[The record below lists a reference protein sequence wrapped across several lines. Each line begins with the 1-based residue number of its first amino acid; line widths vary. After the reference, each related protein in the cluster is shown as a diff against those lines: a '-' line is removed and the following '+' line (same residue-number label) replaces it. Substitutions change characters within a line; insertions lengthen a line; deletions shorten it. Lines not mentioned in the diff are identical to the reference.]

1 VSEVLKIVLRLNEI
15 SISHER
21 ILKNGKKTK
30 LKEQDLTL
38 TLTKID
44 SLFPMYIA

>member
-1 VSEVLKIVLRLNEI
+1 MIYQFHMKEFLRMV
-15 SISHER
+15 
-21 ILKNGKKTK
+21 KKTK
-30 LKEQDLTL
+30 LQEQDLTL